1 MTIWVQCLR
10 APRWDEE
17 LDAWR
22 VSGSRGSA
30 SLSGLTIGFE
40 RKPANS
46 MHPEEKQGGIGGD
59 ETVET
64 TDVANSPSRT
74 QEEADS
80 NFEKDE
86 DIENQL
92 NRERKT
98 LEEPNNTAEIMEDEY
113 SVDGSNAAA
122 PKAVRQK
129 DGKDKSSFTVG
140 QCVRNRSK
148 ESTSATKTMKRNLR
162 NNSLKGQIL
171 AFDKNNSYDSMDQ
184 AIDGD
189 DKHRDAVAQTTS
201 KTENGEVGK
210 TSSFMKSMR
219 NKLPRVQIR
228 SSGKNKSQRESSLV
242 SDLMCSAQP
251 IHHEPPKATTTYNT
265 DTDYDLPTVDKS
277 VAADT
282 GKHAVDLSQAP
293 TNDPGFHISCVFP
306 DGSKQEA
313 HFPSM
318 SNCCIGMGDPEEEE
332 ETKFQRFPQVSKD
345 FQMVGFDDND
355 DYEIKNSRSADF
367 LVRKLRKE
375 EEVAAARRAK
385 RNMAPVASFEFVR
398 SDIHAHGDRRK
409 NGNGGQS
416 DAVINDDVSEMTRGS
431 GWASGVSEILDDTDL
446 RHQPKAILDGLSQKY

>member
-1 MTIWVQCLR
+1 
-10 APRWDEE
+10 
-17 LDAWR
+17 
-22 VSGSRGSA
+22 
-30 SLSGLTIGFE
+30 
-40 RKPANS
+40 
-46 MHPEEKQGGIGGD
+46 MHPEEKQGGVGGD
-59 ETVET
+59 ETVETT

-74 QEEADS
+74 QEEADLTDGK
-80 NFEKDE
+80 NE

-92 NRERKT
+92 NRERRT
-98 LEEPNNTAEIMEDEY
+98 PEQPNDTAEILEDEY

-122 PKAVRQK
+122 SKTVRQK
-129 DGKDKSSFTVG
+129 ESNDKSSFTIG

-162 NNSLKGQIL
+162 NTSLKGQIL
-171 AFDKNNSYDSMDQ
+171 AFDKNNSYELSDQ
-184 AIDGD
+184 AINED
-189 DKHRDAVAQTTS
+189 DKHPDTVAQTTS
-201 KTENGEVGK
+201 KTQNGEVGK

-219 NKLPRVQIR
+219 NKLPRVQIK
-228 SSGKNKSQRESSLV
+228 SSGKNKSQRQSSLV
-242 SDLMCSAQP
+242 SDLMCSSQP
-251 IHHEPPKATTTYNT
+251 IHHEPPIATTTYT
-265 DTDYDLPTVDKS
+265 DTDCDLPTVDKS

-385 RNMAPVASFEFVR
+385 RNMAPVAAFEFVR
-398 SDIHAHGDRRK
+398 SDIPAPGDRRK

-446 RHQPKAILDGLSQKY
+446 RHQPKAILDGISQKY